1 MSANT
6 GVGSVRVMVEVP
18 FHLQLLAH
26 CGGEL
31 TLELAAPFTQRGL
44 IAALERRYP
53 PLAGAVIDPHTGA
66 RRPLLRFFACQQD
79 QSFLGLDA
87 ALPEAVVQGREPF
100 LIVGAISG
108 G

>member
-1 MSANT
+1 MSTAQIK
-6 GVGSVRVMVEVP
+6 VEVP
-18 FHLQLLAH
+18 FHLQRLAH
-26 CGGEL
+26 CSGEL
-31 TLELAAPFTQRGL
+31 TLELAASFTQRSL
-44 IAALERRYP
+44 IAALERSYP

-87 ALPEAVVQGREPF
+87 ALPDAVVQGSESF